1 MKELEM
7 PKELYLEKYDLH
19 IRPYL
24 TCEEIISIGELAI
37 QAENP
42 IEQEMT
48 IALNVLVCCTDLTED
63 EARELDLDVVLY
75 SGLWGEMLEVI
86 KNITSLYD
94 YIAYFESA
102 NIAIARFLNK
112 TIPDMAQEYIDKL
125 PKDGEWEKVIEK
137 LPTSLNQVL
146 EIAKEDGNA
155 DIIRGALKM
164 GEE

>member
-75 SGLWGEMLEVI
+75 SGLWDDMLEII

>member
-7 PKELYLEKYDLH
+7 PKELYLEEYDLH

-24 TCEEIISIGELAI
+24 TCEEIVNIGELAI
-37 QAENP
+37 QTENP

-48 IALNVLVCCTDLTED
+48 IALNVLICCTDLTED

-75 SGLWGEMLEVI
+75 GGLWDDMLGII
-86 KNITSLYD
+86 KNIASLYA
-94 YIAYFESA
+94 YINYFESA
-102 NIAIARFLNK
+102 DIAIARFLNR
-112 TIPDMAQEYIDKL
+112 TIPNMAQEYIDKL
-125 PKDGEWEKVIEK
+125 PKEGEWEKVIEK

-146 EIAKEDGNA
+146 EVAKEDGNA

-164 GEE
+164 GEK

>member
-63 EARELDLDVVLY
+63 EARELDLDVILY
-75 SGLWGEMLEVI
+75 SGLWDEMLEVI

-137 LPTSLNQVL
+137 LPTSLNQIL
-146 EIAKEDGNA
+146 EVAKEDGNA

-164 GEE
+164 GEK

>member
-24 TCEEIISIGELAI
+24 TCEEIVSIGELAI

-75 SGLWGEMLEVI
+75 SGLWDEVLEII

-137 LPTSLNQVL
+137 LPTSLSQVL
-146 EIAKEDGNA
+146 EVAKEDGNA

>member
-24 TCEEIISIGELAI
+24 TCEEIVSIGELAI

-63 EARELDLDVVLY
+63 EARELDLDVILY
-75 SGLWGEMLEVI
+75 SGLWDEMLEVI
-86 KNITSLYD
+86 KNITGLYD

-146 EIAKEDGNA
+146 EVAKEDGNA

-164 GEE
+164 GEK

>member
-63 EARELDLDVVLY
+63 EARELDLDVILY
-75 SGLWGEMLEVI
+75 SGLWDEMLEII

-146 EIAKEDGNA
+146 EVVKEDGNA

>member
-48 IALNVLVCCTDLTED
+48 IALNVLVCCTDLTAD

-75 SGLWGEMLEVI
+75 SGLWNEMLEII

-102 NIAIARFLNK
+102 NIAIARFLNR
-112 TIPDMAQEYIDKL
+112 TIPNMAQEYIDKL

-146 EIAKEDGNA
+146 EVAKEDGNA

-164 GEE
+164 GEK

>member
-48 IALNVLVCCTDLTED
+48 IALNVLICCTDLTED

-75 SGLWGEMLEVI
+75 SGLWDEMLEII
-86 KNITSLYD
+86 KNIASLYD
-94 YIAYFESA
+94 YIAYFEST

-146 EIAKEDGNA
+146 EVAKEDGNA

-164 GEE
+164 GEK

>member
-48 IALNVLVCCTDLTED
+48 IALNVLVCCTDLTAD

-75 SGLWGEMLEVI
+75 SGLWNEMLEII

-102 NIAIARFLNK
+102 NIAIVRFLNR
-112 TIPDMAQEYIDKL
+112 TIPNMAQEYIDKL

-146 EIAKEDGNA
+146 EVAKEDGNA

-164 GEE
+164 GEK

>member
-24 TCEEIISIGELAI
+24 TCEEIVSIGELAI

-48 IALNVLVCCTDLTED
+48 IALNVLICCTDLTED

-75 SGLWGEMLEVI
+75 SGLWDEMLEII

-112 TIPDMAQEYIDKL
+112 TIPDIAQEYIDKL

-146 EIAKEDGNA
+146 EVAKEDGNA

-164 GEE
+164 GEK

>member
-48 IALNVLVCCTDLTED
+48 IALNVLICCTDLTED

-75 SGLWGEMLEVI
+75 SGLWDEMLEII

-102 NIAIARFLNK
+102 SIAIARFLNK

>member
-75 SGLWGEMLEVI
+75 SGLWDEMLGII
-86 KNITSLYD
+86 KNITSLYA
-94 YIAYFESA
+94 YIHYFESA
-102 NIAIARFLNK
+102 SIAIARFLNK
-112 TIPDMAQEYIDKL
+112 TIPNMAQEYIDKL

-164 GEE
+164 GEK

>member
-63 EARELDLDVVLY
+63 EARGLDLDVILY
-75 SGLWGEMLEVI
+75 SGLWDEMLEII

-146 EIAKEDGNA
+146 EVVKEDGNA

>member
-37 QAENP
+37 QTENP

-48 IALNVLVCCTDLTED
+48 IALNVLICCTDLTED

-75 SGLWGEMLEVI
+75 GGLWDEILEII

-102 NIAIARFLNK
+102 NIAIARFLNR
-112 TIPDMAQEYIDKL
+112 TIPNMAQEYIDKL

-146 EIAKEDGNA
+146 EVAKEDGNA

-164 GEE
+164 GER

>member
-63 EARELDLDVVLY
+63 EARELDLDVILY
-75 SGLWGEMLEVI
+75 SGLWDEMFEII

-146 EIAKEDGNA
+146 EVVKEDGNA

>member
-75 SGLWGEMLEVI
+75 SGLWDKMLEVI

-102 NIAIARFLNK
+102 SIAIARFLNK

-164 GEE
+164 GEK

>member
-48 IALNVLVCCTDLTED
+48 IALNVLVCCTDLTAD
-63 EARELDLDVVLY
+63 EAKELDLDVVLY
-75 SGLWGEMLEVI
+75 SGLWNEMLEII

-102 NIAIARFLNK
+102 NIAIARFLNR
-112 TIPDMAQEYIDKL
+112 TIPNMAQEYIDKL

-146 EIAKEDGNA
+146 EVAKEDGNA

-164 GEE
+164 GEK

>member
-24 TCEEIISIGELAI
+24 TCEEIVSIGELAI

-48 IALNVLVCCTDLTED
+48 IALNVLICCTDLTED
-63 EARELDLDVVLY
+63 EARELDLDVILY
-75 SGLWGEMLEVI
+75 SGLWDDMLGII

-146 EIAKEDGNA
+146 EVVKEDGNA

>member
-24 TCEEIISIGELAI
+24 TCEEIVSIGELAI

-75 SGLWGEMLEVI
+75 SGLWDKMLEVI

-146 EIAKEDGNA
+146 EVAKEDGNA

-164 GEE
+164 GEK

>member
-75 SGLWGEMLEVI
+75 SGLWDEVLEII

-137 LPTSLNQVL
+137 LPTSLSQVL
-146 EIAKEDGNA
+146 EVAKEDGNA

>member
-24 TCEEIISIGELAI
+24 TCEEIVSIGELAI

-63 EARELDLDVVLY
+63 EARELDLDVILY
-75 SGLWGEMLEVI
+75 NGLWDEMLEII

-112 TIPDMAQEYIDKL
+112 TIPNMAQEYIDKL

-146 EIAKEDGNA
+146 EVAKEDGNA

>member
-24 TCEEIISIGELAI
+24 TCEEIVSIGELAI

-63 EARELDLDVVLY
+63 EARELDLDVILY
-75 SGLWGEMLEVI
+75 SGLWDEMLEII

-146 EIAKEDGNA
+146 EVVKEDGNA

-164 GEE
+164 GEK

>member
-75 SGLWGEMLEVI
+75 SGLWDDMLEVI

-146 EIAKEDGNA
+146 EVAKEDGNA
-155 DIIRGALKM
+155 DIIRGAFKM
-164 GEE
+164 GEK

>member
-37 QAENP
+37 QAKNP

-63 EARELDLDVVLY
+63 EARELDLDVILY
-75 SGLWGEMLEVI
+75 SGLWDEMLEVI

-146 EIAKEDGNA
+146 EVAKEDGNA

-164 GEE
+164 GEK

>member
-48 IALNVLVCCTDLTED
+48 IALNVLVCCTDLTEN

-75 SGLWGEMLEVI
+75 SGLWDDMLEII

-112 TIPDMAQEYIDKL
+112 TIPDMAQEYIDRL

>member
-63 EARELDLDVVLY
+63 EARGLDLDVILY
-75 SGLWGEMLEVI
+75 SGLWDEMLEII

-102 NIAIARFLNK
+102 NIAIARFLNR
-112 TIPDMAQEYIDKL
+112 TIPNMAQEYIDKL

-146 EIAKEDGNA
+146 EVAKEDGNA

-164 GEE
+164 GEK

>member
-63 EARELDLDVVLY
+63 EARELDLDVILY
-75 SGLWGEMLEVI
+75 SGLWGEMLEII

-146 EIAKEDGNA
+146 EVVKEDGNA

>member
-24 TCEEIISIGELAI
+24 TCEEIVSIGELAI

-75 SGLWGEMLEVI
+75 SGLWDEMLEVI

-146 EIAKEDGNA
+146 EVAKEDGNA

-164 GEE
+164 GEK

>member
-1 MKELEM
+1 MKKLEM

-24 TCEEIISIGELAI
+24 TCEEIVSIGELAI

-63 EARELDLDVVLY
+63 EARELDLDVILY
-75 SGLWGEMLEVI
+75 NGLWDEMLEII

-112 TIPDMAQEYIDKL
+112 TIPDMAQEYVDKL

-146 EIAKEDGNA
+146 EVAKEDGNA

>member
-24 TCEEIISIGELAI
+24 TCEEIVSIGGLAI

-75 SGLWGEMLEVI
+75 SGLWDEMLEII
-86 KNITSLYD
+86 KNIASLYD
-94 YIAYFESA
+94 YIAYFEST

-146 EIAKEDGNA
+146 EVAKEDGNA

-164 GEE
+164 GEK

>member
-48 IALNVLVCCTDLTED
+48 IALNVLVCCTDLTTD

-75 SGLWGEMLEVI
+75 SGLWNEMLEII

-102 NIAIARFLNK
+102 NIAIARFLNR
-112 TIPDMAQEYIDKL
+112 TIPNMAQEYIDKL

-146 EIAKEDGNA
+146 EVAKEDGNA

-164 GEE
+164 GEK

>member
-19 IRPYL
+19 IRSYL

-75 SGLWGEMLEVI
+75 SGLWDEMLEII
-86 KNITSLYD
+86 KNIASLYD
-94 YIAYFESA
+94 YIAYFEST

-146 EIAKEDGNA
+146 EVAKEDGNA

-164 GEE
+164 GEK